1 MVQTRSADEAS
12 SRWETNAGNRETYVS
27 GVENPLNDQA
37 EATQEAAGRWG
48 EAVRAAADQ
57 GLFTSAAEELSTS
70 EWQEKALELG
80 ANRISQGVAQ
90 NVDKY
95 DSAVEEYIDRIEST
109 DLPARGPTGDVST
122 NIERAR
128 VMAQALRDQKTQG

>member
-1 MVQTRSADEAS
+1 MVQTRSADEATE
-12 SRWETNAGNRETYVS
+12 RWSTNAGNRETYVS
-27 GVENPLNDQA
+27 GVENPLEDQA
-37 EATQEAAGRWG
+37 DATRAAAGRWG

-57 GLFTSAAEELSTS
+57 GLFESAAENLSTS

-90 NVDKY
+90 NTDKY
-95 DSAVEEYIDRIEST
+95 SEAVDEYIDRIEST

-128 VMAQALRDQKTQG
+128 VMAQALRDQKVEG